1 MLSPYPI
8 DISRAIRHKSA
19 MNAYSKIERTAA
31 LFRSNRSQAV
41 RIPKDMEFPEGVKQ
55 VIVRKVGDA
64 IHLTPKGQLWDDF
77 FNRPPN
83 PDFPD
88 RDQPPPQVRDFGL

>member
-1 MLSPYPI
+1 
-8 DISRAIRHKSA
+8 
-19 MNAYSKIERTAA
+19 MNTHSKIERTAA

-55 VIVRKVGDA
+55 IIIRKVGDA
-64 IHLTPKGQLWDDF
+64 IHLTPKGHLWDDF

-88 RDQPPPQVRDFGL
+88 RDQPPHQERDFGG